1 MFRIDI
7 FEKSL
12 NIAQYVLY
20 YNYRKGKQLFKEKEI

>member
-12 NIAQYVLY
+12 NIAQYSIDILRNMS
-20 YNYRKGKQLFKEKEI
+20 YNIIS

>member
-12 NIAQYVLY
+12 NIAQYPIDILRNM
-20 YNYRKGKQLFKEKEI
+20 NYDIIS